1 MRTTLI
7 ASSLAVLALTG
18 VAGGAVLAAEPDS
31 APAAPTTTLGGL
43 DMLTDMGLDTEQ
55 IMCLVGSMGDTDIS
69 DTAAMMELMSECGIS
84 MDQLLDIGQQTADT
98 VVADT
103 EVIVVET
110 APDSGVPVDVDAA
123 TAAAVLAVLGVDTA
137 AVDCLVGQ
145 AALLP
150 PGDDAAAEQAFIAC
164 GVGPAQILAGIV
176 ALDAAAG
183 SVTTDSVVTVESDV
197 TTTSLVSETVGTTGN
212 AMVDLLI
219 SELAD
224 EGITIDGEQGR
235 CLLDHLA
242 ELDPNDIS
250 ATMTVMSECGIDLL
264 DLAGG

>member
-1 MRTTLI
+1 MRTSLI

-18 VAGGAVLAAEPDS
+18 AAGGAVLAAEPES

-43 DMLTDMGLDTEQ
+43 DMLTNMGLDSDQ
-55 IMCLVGSMGDTDIS
+55 IMCLVGSMGDTDVG
-69 DTAAMMELMSECGIS
+69 DMTAMMELMSQCGIS
-84 MDQLLDIGQQTADT
+84 MDQLLDIGQQQQQ
-98 VVADT
+98 
-103 EVIVVET
+103 VVET
-110 APDSGVPVDVDAA
+110 FPGVVETIADAGVPTDLDAA
-123 TAAAVLAVLGVDTA
+123 TAAAVLAVLGLDAA

-145 AALLP
+145 AAVLP
-150 PGDDAAAEQAFIAC
+150 PGDDAAAEQAFVTC

-183 SVTTDSVVTVESDV
+183 PVTADSSVTVESDV
-197 TTTSLVSETVGTTGN
+197 TTTSLVEAPVGTTGN

-219 SELAD
+219 AELAD
-224 EGITIDGEQGR
+224 EGITIDGQQGQ
-235 CLLDHLA
+235 CLLDHLS